1 MTMCLT
7 LTNCLTFLGVNA
19 KAKENKRTFD
29 AAKYKLLKSN
39 EDTHFEEFE
48 NSGYTV
54 LKWIMATDLSATQAF
69 IFELN
74 MSTDKEEF
82 RFRVEN
88 FALNQSKTPS
98 RVQCAYSGSG
108 LDIYNLYQQHL
119 KPYLNETKFTLTS
132 ALIDSVHGSSGLQ
145 KLAWKSKIN
154 KSSVGPSLSK
164 ETTQLVSTIWRAAV
178 GDLSDLFEEDLLSGL
193 TVEAVNK
200 SECILQKQREEL
212 EKISNNI
219 EMGNCKSS
227 SYIFRFRGLNQAKI
241 ICIRMKIFK

>member
-1 MTMCLT
+1 MCLT

-39 EDTHFEEFE
+39 EDTHFEKFE

-145 KLAWKSKIN
+145 KLAWKLKIN
-154 KSSVGPSLSK
+154 KGSVEPSLSK
-164 ETTQLVSTIWRAAV
+164 ETSQLVSTIWRAAV
-178 GDLSDLFEEDLLSGL
+178 GDLSDLFEGS
-193 TVEAVNK
+193 AVNK